1 MSGSASSYAPRETL
15 ASARVRGS
23 EVSASAKWAS
33 FFEER
38 TRLKNE
44 EEALCDRA
52 DELDRQWEQFV
63 IERETWGEYLAVRED
78 VRRAEL
84 TEDSDALIA
93 DQEAWGDGWAEL
105 AARVEKDWAERQP
118 K

>member
-1 MSGSASSYAPRETL
+1 MHLAKHWRLLGFEAARFPRRRSGHP
-15 ASARVRGS
+15 
-23 EVSASAKWAS
+23 

-105 AARVEKDWAERQP
+105 AARVEKDWAKRQP